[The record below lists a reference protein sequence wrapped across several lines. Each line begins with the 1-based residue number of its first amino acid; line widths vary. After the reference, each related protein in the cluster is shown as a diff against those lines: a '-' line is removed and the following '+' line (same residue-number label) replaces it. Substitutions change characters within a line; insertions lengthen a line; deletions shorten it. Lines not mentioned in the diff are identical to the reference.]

1 MSHHYEEFTWFE
13 PALLPISAEQ
23 PAGVDPRS
31 DITPQSLYYRLKDQ
45 RMQARNIERNAIIE
59 EEPILNYANLWQVFL
74 DEVPQALASQTKDL
88 EYVAWLI
95 EALTRL
101 DGFKGMA
108 IGYELATYYLVNYWA
123 DLYPMPDEDGLETR
137 ISPIIGLNGID
148 NEGTLI
154 FPLSCIPMTEGL
166 SEQPYAYWEYQQALD
181 LERCDEDKKRAKRDQ
196 GVPELSDIT
205 QAVKSSSSQF
215 YQRLIEDLNRAIS
228 SFERFSQA
236 LDSACEEVTPSSY
249 ISRKLDAI
257 HSAIMHLASDKM
269 IKVSKETNSDEP
281 SHSASSHEGENDGRG
296 QGEANFQLLAANMHS
311 REQAIVQ
318 LQRVA
323 DFFRETEPHSPV
335 SYTIEQVIRW
345 CGMSLPELLAEL
357 ISDGDAKKGYFRLV
371 GIADKNE

>member
-74 DEVPQALASQTKDL
+74 DEVPQALTSQTKDL

-108 IGYELATYYLVNYWA
+108 VGYELATYYLENYWA

-281 SHSASSHEGENDGRG
+281 SHSASSHEVEIDGRG

>member
-1 MSHHYEEFTWFE
+1 MSHHYEDFTWFE
-13 PALLPISAEQ
+13 PALLPISDEQ
-23 PAGVDPRS
+23 PAGADPRS

-74 DEVPQALASQTKDL
+74 DEVPQALTSQTKDL

-108 IGYELATYYLVNYWA
+108 VGYELATYYLENYWA
-123 DLYPMPDEDGLETR
+123 VLYPMPDEDGLETR

-154 FPLSCIPMTEGL
+154 FPLSCIPLTEGL

-269 IKVSKETNSDEP
+269 IKVSNETNSDEP
-281 SHSASSHEGENDGRG
+281 SNSTSSHEGENDGRG

>member
-108 IGYELATYYLVNYWA
+108 IGYELATYYLENYWA

-166 SEQPYAYWEYQQALD
+166 LEQPYAYWEYQQALD

-196 GVPELSDIT
+196 GVSELSDIT

-269 IKVSKETNSDEP
+269 IKVSKETNSDEA
-281 SHSASSHEGENDGRG
+281 SHSASSHEGEIDGRG

>member
-13 PALLPISAEQ
+13 PALLPISCEQ
-23 PAGVDPRS
+23 PGGVDPRS

-108 IGYELATYYLVNYWA
+108 VGYELATYYLENYWA

-281 SHSASSHEGENDGRG
+281 SHSASSHEGEIDGRG

>member
-108 IGYELATYYLVNYWA
+108 IGYELATYYLENYWA

-154 FPLSCIPMTEGL
+154 FPLSCIPMTEGQ

>member
-13 PALLPISAEQ
+13 PALPPISDEQ

-74 DEVPQALASQTKDL
+74 DEVPQALTSQTKDL

-108 IGYELATYYLVNYWA
+108 VGYELATYYLENYWA

-166 SEQPYAYWEYQQALD
+166 LEQPYAYWEYQQALD

-281 SHSASSHEGENDGRG
+281 SHSASSHEGEIDGRG

>member
-74 DEVPQALASQTKDL
+74 DEVPQALTSQTKDL

-108 IGYELATYYLVNYWA
+108 VGYELATYYLENYWA

-166 SEQPYAYWEYQQALD
+166 LEQPYAYWEYQQALD

-281 SHSASSHEGENDGRG
+281 SHSASSHEGEIDGRG

-311 REQAIVQ
+311 REQAIVH

>member
-108 IGYELATYYLVNYWA
+108 IGYELATYYLENYWA
-123 DLYPMPDEDGLETR
+123 DLYPMSDEDGLETR

-281 SHSASSHEGENDGRG
+281 SHSASSHEGEIDGRG

>member
-1 MSHHYEEFTWFE
+1 MSNRYTEFTWFDS
-13 PALLPISAEQ
+13 ALQPISEAC
-23 PAGVDPRS
+23 PTGVDPRS

-59 EEPILNYANLWQVFL
+59 EEPILNYANLWQIFI
-74 DEVPQALASQTKDL
+74 DEVPQALSSQTKDL

-101 DGFKGMA
+101 YGFKGMA
-108 IGYELATYYLVNYWA
+108 VGYELATYYLENYWA
-123 DLYPMPDEDGLETR
+123 ELFPMPDEDGVETR

-154 FPLSCIPMTEGL
+154 FPLSCIPMTEGH
-166 SEQPYAYWEYQQALD
+166 SEQHYAYWQYQQALD
-181 LERCDEDKKRAKRDQ
+181 MERCDDDKKRAKRDK
-196 GVPELSDIT
+196 GIPELADIT
-205 QAVKSSSSQF
+205 QAVKATSSQF
-215 YQRLIEDLNRAIS
+215 YQLLIEDLNRAIR
-228 SFERFSQA
+228 SFELFSKA
-236 LDSACEEVTPSSY
+236 LDKACEEVTPSSY
-249 ISRKLDAI
+249 ISRKLEAI

-269 IKVSKETNSDEP
+269 IKLSVQTSIDEQP
-281 SHSASSHEGENDGRG
+281 DEDAVDEQRV
-296 QGEANFQLLAANMHS
+296 QGESTFQLLAANMQS

>member
-74 DEVPQALASQTKDL
+74 DEVPQALTSQTKDL

-108 IGYELATYYLVNYWA
+108 VGYELATYYLENYWA

-181 LERCDEDKKRAKRDQ
+181 FERCDEDKKRAKRDQ

-281 SHSASSHEGENDGRG
+281 SHSASSHEGESDGRG

>member
-74 DEVPQALASQTKDL
+74 DEVPQALTSQTKDL

-108 IGYELATYYLVNYWA
+108 VGYELATYYLENYWA

-181 LERCDEDKKRAKRDQ
+181 FERCDEDKKRAKRDQ

-281 SHSASSHEGENDGRG
+281 SHSASSYEGESDGRG

>member
-74 DEVPQALASQTKDL
+74 DEVPQALTSQTKDL

-108 IGYELATYYLVNYWA
+108 VGYELATYYLENYWA

-181 LERCDEDKKRAKRDQ
+181 FERCDEDKKRAKRDQ

-281 SHSASSHEGENDGRG
+281 SHSASSHEGEIDGRG

-311 REQAIVQ
+311 REQAIVH

>member
-1 MSHHYEEFTWFE
+1 M
-13 PALLPISAEQ
+13 
-23 PAGVDPRS
+23 
-31 DITPQSLYYRLKDQ
+31 
-45 RMQARNIERNAIIE
+45 
-59 EEPILNYANLWQVFL
+59 
-74 DEVPQALASQTKDL
+74 
-88 EYVAWLI
+88 AWLI

-108 IGYELATYYLVNYWA
+108 VGYELATYYLENYWVV
-123 DLYPMPDEDGLETR
+123 LYPMPDEDGLETR

-154 FPLSCIPMTEGL
+154 FPLSCIPLTEGL

-269 IKVSKETNSDEP
+269 IKVSNETNLDEP
-281 SHSASSHEGENDGRG
+281 SNSISSREGENDGRG
-296 QGEANFQLLAANMHS
+296 QGEANFQLLAANTHS

>member
-1 MSHHYEEFTWFE
+1 MSHHFEEFTWFE

-74 DEVPQALASQTKDL
+74 DEVPQALTSQTKDL

-108 IGYELATYYLVNYWA
+108 VGYELATYYLENYWA

-181 LERCDEDKKRAKRDQ
+181 FERCDEDKKRAKRDQ

-281 SHSASSHEGENDGRG
+281 SHSASSYEGESDGRG